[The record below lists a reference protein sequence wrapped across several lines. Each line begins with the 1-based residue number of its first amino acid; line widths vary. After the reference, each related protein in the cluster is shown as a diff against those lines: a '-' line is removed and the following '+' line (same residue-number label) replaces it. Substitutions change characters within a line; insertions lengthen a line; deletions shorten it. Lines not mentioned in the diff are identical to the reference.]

1 MIFRLPEWNS
11 RLACSEIKNN
21 FTNNSWAK
29 SGKYRIV
36 DVYITG
42 KMVDTVDL
50 NKVTE
55 YVESVNKDDNAKNNF
70 RIKINNSGYEKKN

>member
-1 MIFRLPEWNS
+1 MLPPN
-11 RLACSEIKNN
+11 
-21 FTNNSWAK
+21 
-29 SGKYRIV
+29 RIV

>member
-1 MIFRLPEWNS
+1 MISILKGFEEEDMLPPN
-11 RLACSEIKNN
+11 
-21 FTNNSWAK
+21 
-29 SGKYRIV
+29 RIV

-42 KMVDTVDL
+42 KMVDTVEL